1 MSAPAESAPDPGPG
15 SLRRRRPWSTSGWL
29 LLVVVVVFAFGLISS
44 RPPSPPDQGPP
55 TGDVLAA
62 QNAIDALVHPG
73 PAATALALLPKDFTA
88 VSGVTPGSMT
98 ARDGTVRAVHTD
110 GGCSTPWGDD
120 NTKWDYAVPCKAHD
134 LGYDLLRYADHKGH
148 PLGQSVRAALD
159 ARLSQDMHATCGLNP
174 MDSPHTC
181 QVVASLYAAGLVV
194 NSWHQRWGPP
204 VGDPIGPMIAGV
216 LVIACLLVFRLRG
229 WLHARRTAPATR
241 PAALPVPDA
250 GRWAT
255 LGAASV
261 VLLMLGESVAA
272 LAQWAGAPDGAVWP
286 LTWLAQLAPLI
297 FFAGGRMNAA
307 SWRAELE
314 AGGSYR
320 QYLAGRAGPLLRPV
334 MIFAVV
340 ALLVP
345 LALEVLGIPAGTTAT
360 VLRIALHPLWLLGV
374 YLLTIVLAPMLLALH
389 RRAPVST
396 AAGLLALV
404 LAGELLAG
412 LTGSPL
418 PRYAATLGIALLAQ
432 QLAFAHADGVR
443 PGRPVLLGAAV
454 AGVAGLAVASV
465 LLGAPPL
472 LLGGP
477 GAPAAFSAPPWGVL
491 LLGVSQLGLLGLL
504 SAPLARLGARAFVR
518 RPARW
523 VLRAPMSLYLVFLA
537 AMLLLI
543 AIVYLPGRFA
553 DVLAWLV
560 RPRTLLAVGLLAV
573 PAALVFWW
581 FERHG
586 QARPARA
593 DESPGRRTTELT
605 RAAAALGIGY
615 AMLGVFGFALTR
627 FGSIAADAE
636 LLGLRLDPIQS
647 VVHLLLGVFLLH
659 TVRIGTSAKTGT
671 WLVCALA
678 GAPTLFSVA
687 DGDRPG
693 TVGVV
698 LHAATAVF
706 ALSAAA
712 ATLLPRRAATALP
725 S

>member
-1 MSAPAESAPDPGPG
+1 MSAPAESVPAPVATP
-15 SLRRRRPWSTSGWL
+15 RRRPWSTSGWL
-29 LLVVVVVFAFGLISS
+29 LLVLLVVFAFGLIAS

-62 QNAIDALVHPG
+62 QQAIDALVHPG
-73 PAATALALLPKDFTA
+73 PAATALALLPRDFTA

-148 PLGQSVRAALD
+148 PLGQDVRAALD

-174 MDSPHTC
+174 MGSPGTC
-181 QVVASLYAAGLVV
+181 HVVAALYSAGLVV

-204 VGDPIGPMIAGV
+204 VGDPIGPMVAGV

-229 WLHARRTAPATR
+229 WLHARRTAPAVR
-241 PAALPVPDA
+241 PATLPAPDA

-261 VLLMLGESVAA
+261 VLLMFGESMTA
-272 LAQWAGAPDGAVWP
+272 LAQWAGVPDGSVWP

-307 SWRAELE
+307 GWRAELD
-314 AGGSYR
+314 AGGRYR
-320 QYLAGRAGPLLRPV
+320 HYLAERASPLLRPAL
-334 MIFAVV
+334 IFAVV

-345 LALEVLGIPAGTTAT
+345 LALEVFGIPAGTTAT
-360 VLRIALHPLWLLGV
+360 VMRIALHPLWLLGV
-374 YLLTIVLAPMLLALH
+374 YLLTIVLTPLLLALH

-396 AAGLLALV
+396 IAGMFALV
-404 LAGELLAG
+404 VAGELVAG
-412 LTGSPL
+412 LSGSPL
-418 PRYAATLGIALLAQ
+418 PRYAATLGLALLAQ
-432 QLAFAHADGVR
+432 QVAFAHADGVR
-443 PGRPVLLGAAV
+443 PGRPALIAAAV
-454 AGVAGLAVASV
+454 TGVVGLAAASAV
-465 LLGAPPL
+465 LGAPPL

-504 SAPLARLGARAFVR
+504 SAPLARLGEKAFVR

-553 DVLAWLV
+553 DVLAWLF

-581 FERHG
+581 FERHSG
-586 QARPARA
+586 HARPARP
-593 DESPGRRTTELT
+593 DEGPGRRTAVLT
-605 RAAAALGIGY
+605 RAAATLGIGY
-615 AMLGVFGFALTR
+615 ATLGVFGFALTR
-627 FGSIAADAE
+627 FGVVAADAE

-659 TVRIGTSAKTGT
+659 TVRLGTSARTGT
-671 WLVCALA
+671 WLACALA
-678 GAPTLFSVA
+678 GAPTLLSAA

-712 ATLLPRRAATALP
+712 VTLLPRRAAAAVP